1 MEILIDNYLDKIKVL
16 ESQINEMDLIIDGIR
31 QGNKIV
37 IINEREKLYYSFEK
51 KIPSTYGMD
60 RNRKKRIY
68 QKYAIQCN
76 EILSN
81 FDNDLGITE
90 DDLKNEKFQRYKFT
104 IL

>member
-16 ESQINEMDLIIDGIR
+16 ENEINEMDLIIDGIR

-37 IINEREKLYYSFEK
+37 IINEREKLYNSFEK
-51 KIPSTYGMD
+51 KIPSTYGYD
-60 RNRKKRIY
+60 KTRKKRIY
-68 QKYAIQCN
+68 EKYSIQCN